1 MNPIYAGIHYTGKCV
16 CPMCGKQF
24 LRTQHWI
31 YVRKYTVC
39 CSWTCYQ
46 KAKSLTLT
54 ELKKKNNGQK
64 GLKQMTCG
72 KKVILTAEQE
82 DRVRQM
88 IAEGQSYKK
97 ISVILGVSECT
108 VARICRDLGISSQR
122 AYSTKTPAEQ
132 PAETPTETP
141 AAPALKVTSVQGEKA
156 SYSID
161 DKGFL
166 VVRIISDGFHSALTI
181 RASDAPALIAEM
193 TQAVAML
200 GAGANE

>member
-72 KKVILTAEQE
+72 KKVILTTEQE

-88 IAEGQSYKK
+88 IADGQSYKK

-132 PAETPTETP
+132 PAETP

-161 DKGFL
+161 DKGYL
-166 VVRIISDGFHSALTI
+166 VAHVDSDGFLSVLTI
-181 RASDAPALIAEM
+181 KISSVPALIAEM

>member
-1 MNPIYAGIHYTGKCV
+1 MNPIYTGIHYTAQCT

-72 KKVILTAEQE
+72 KKVILTTEQE

-88 IAEGQSYKK
+88 IADGQSYKK

-132 PAETPTETP
+132 PAETP

-161 DKGFL
+161 DKGYL
-166 VVRIISDGFHSALTI
+166 VAHVDSDGFLSVLTI
-181 RASDAPALIAEM
+181 KISSVPALIAEM